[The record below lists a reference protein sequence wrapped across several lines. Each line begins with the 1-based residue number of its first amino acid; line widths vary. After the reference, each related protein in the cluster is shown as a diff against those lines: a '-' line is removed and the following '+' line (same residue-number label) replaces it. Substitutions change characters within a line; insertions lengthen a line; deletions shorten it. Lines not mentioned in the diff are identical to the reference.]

1 VVKLGKY
8 RFGILYK
15 KISELE
21 KRTNRKETMKEELE
35 QQGNEVIKTS
45 LEYLLRELSEKIKEH
60 HASNDYNIFKA
71 LELQNNETLLH
82 SNFIASLL
90 DPNGIH
96 NQSLY
101 FLEKFLAQIKLIT
114 KHSIII
120 TESTSIKIRKEY
132 PLGDIHIPPKYI
144 PPKYEPT
151 GGRLDLLIN
160 INDKYIIAV
169 ENKIF
174 AIDQPYQ
181 LARYYNSLKEKFP
194 DCIVLLFYL
203 TPTGKPPCQNSI
215 SQTKEGD
222 IKLNINKDFY
232 ILSYKEHILNWLNET
247 IIQLSDDRLK
257 DIVEQYIT
265 IIKELIK
272 RFIMLNTVEDLIFSK
287 SDEPFNID
295 INMLRSVFFIGSNY
309 LTIQREVVNR
319 LIKKIE
325 ARILTKPDV
334 NKEDPVQDNEGI
346 IVKYKVGSNTLIL
359 KYLFSSAELYYGV
372 KGTIRSYDSFD
383 SMENNTKSSFTLR
396 KKSSLFKKNTNQE
409 ATSEIEAICND
420 LENLYKEITK

>member
-1 VVKLGKY
+1 
-8 RFGILYK
+8 
-15 KISELE
+15 
-21 KRTNRKETMKEELE
+21 MKEELE

-45 LEYLLRELSEKIKEH
+45 LECLLRELSKKITEYH
-60 HASNDYNIFKA
+60 TSNEYNIFKA

-82 SNFIASLL
+82 SSFIASLL

-96 NQSLY
+96 NQSLF
-101 FLEKFLAQIKLIT
+101 FLEKFLAQISLIT
-114 KHSIII
+114 NHSILIN
-120 TESTSIKIRKEY
+120 ESSKIQIHKEY
-132 PLGDIHIPPKYI
+132 SLGDIHKPPKYNK
-144 PPKYEPT
+144 PS

-160 INDKYIIAV
+160 INDKYIIAI

-174 AIDQPYQ
+174 AIDQQYQ

-203 TPTGKPPCQNSI
+203 TPTGKPPCHNSI
-215 SQTKEGD
+215 SQTEKGE

-232 ILSYKEHILNWLNET
+232 ILSYREHILNWLNET

-287 SDEPFNID
+287 SDEPFNIN

-309 LTIQREVVNR
+309 LTIQKEVVNR

-334 NKEDPVQDNEGI
+334 INENPEQDNEK
-346 IVKYKVGSNTLIL
+346 IVFRYQVDNKNNNSIIL
-359 KYLFSSAELYYGV
+359 KYLFSSKELYYGL
-372 KGTIRSYDSFD
+372 KGTITSYDSFD
-383 SMENNTKSSFTLR
+383 SMEKNTKSSFTLR
-396 KKSSLFKKNTNQE
+396 KKSSLFEKNTNQE
-409 ATSEIEAICND
+409 ATSEIETICND
-420 LENLYKEITK
+420 LENLYKEIKKQNNS

>member
-1 VVKLGKY
+1 
-8 RFGILYK
+8 
-15 KISELE
+15 LE

-71 LELQNNETLLH
+71 LELQNNETFLH

-132 PLGDIHIPPKYI
+132 PLGDIHIPPKYNK
-144 PPKYEPT
+144 PS

-160 INDKYIIAV
+160 INDKYLIAI

-181 LARYYNSLKEKFP
+181 LARYYNSLQEKFP

-203 TPTGKPPCQNSI
+203 TPTGKPPCPNSI
-215 SQTKEGD
+215 SQTKEGE

-247 IIQLSDDRLK
+247 IIQLSDNRLK

-265 IIKELIK
+265 IINELIK

-295 INMLRSVFFIGSNY
+295 INMLRSVFFIGDNY
-309 LTIQREVVNR
+309 LAIQKEIVNR

-334 NKEDPVQDNEGI
+334 IKEDPVQDNEGI
-346 IVKYKVGSNTLIL
+346 IVKYKVGSMGSNTLIL
-359 KYLFSSAELYYGV
+359 KYLFSSTELYYGL
-372 KGTIRSYDSFD
+372 KGNIKSYDSFNF
-383 SMENNTKSSFTLR
+383 MENNTKSSFTLR